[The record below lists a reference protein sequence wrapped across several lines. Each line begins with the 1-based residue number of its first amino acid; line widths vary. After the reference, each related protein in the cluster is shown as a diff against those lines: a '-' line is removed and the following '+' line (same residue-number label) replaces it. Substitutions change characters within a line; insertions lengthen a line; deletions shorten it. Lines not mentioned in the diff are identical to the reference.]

1 MTLEDKRAKV
11 DETHTEMQQ
20 LISDMQDAI
29 GNYTDAEIALHVA
42 LNKEIGEQ

>member
-1 MTLEDKRAKV
+1 MTLDEKRDKV

-29 GNYTDAEIALHVA
+29 GNYTDAEIAFHVA
-42 LNKEIGEQ
+42 LSEGSDE